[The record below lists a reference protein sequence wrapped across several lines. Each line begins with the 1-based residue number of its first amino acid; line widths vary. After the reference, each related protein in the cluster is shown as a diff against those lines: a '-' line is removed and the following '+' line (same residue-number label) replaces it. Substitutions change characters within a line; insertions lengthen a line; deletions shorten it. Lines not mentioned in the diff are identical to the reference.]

1 MKSDRRQPD
10 WAFVNNSKKA
20 VLSFLCHN
28 PCFSRRVTRF
38 LCFSAAASDLTVG
51 RRQRGVAHK
60 ALRASLPS
68 SSLIS
73 EASTHP
79 PHQDFCFILSKE
91 QTRHSGR
98 SDPGRSSA
106 GLVRLNQ
113 TNRSISQTGDSLM
126 THIHTK
132 YCKDLGEARSCKT
145 CPQSCD
151 SIFQPHSVVLRA
163 GSLPA
168 SSGGGGEPADGKQA
182 AFNLHAGF
190 RCLNGTQHVT
200 KTRFQSVQQ
209 QICLHYSKAF
219 AECARIQMK
228 STKSTLHFNHI
239 QRTLALRRGAA
250 LRVNRSKQQNKQQ
263 LSVGDPTATL
273 QPLNALVPTGLTN
286 RVIYPHRPAS

>member
-79 PHQDFCFILSKE
+79 PHQGFCFILSKE
-91 QTRHSGR
+91 QTRRSGR

-113 TNRSISQTGDSLM
+113 TNRSINQTGDSLM

-132 YCKDLGEARSCKT
+132 YCKDLGEARSCQT
-145 CPQSCD
+145 CPQSCFLPGD
-151 SIFQPHSVVLRA
+151 RTR
-163 GSLPA
+163 SLPA
-168 SSGGGGEPADGKQA
+168 RFHIPTTFCGAEGRIFTGFLWGRRRTSRLQTSS
-182 AFNLHAGF
+182 
-190 RCLNGTQHVT
+190 
-200 KTRFQSVQQ
+200 FQSVQQ

-239 QRTLALRRGAA
+239 QRTLALPCESTGPATERGRSHSNLAAVRRA
-250 LRVNRSKQQNKQQ
+250 R
-263 LSVGDPTATL
+263 
-273 QPLNALVPTGLTN
+273 
-286 RVIYPHRPAS
+286 PHRSHRQGDLPSPALKP

>member
-10 WAFVNNSKKA
+10 WAFINNSKKA

-38 LCFSAAASDLTVG
+38 LCFSAAASHLKVG
-51 RRQRGVAHK
+51 RRQRGVVHE
-60 ALRASLPS
+60 ALRASLPC

-91 QTRHSGR
+91 QTRRSGR

-113 TNRSISQTGDSLM
+113 TNRSINQTGGSIM

-132 YCKDLGEARSCKT
+132 YCEDLGEARSCKT
-145 CPQSCD
+145 SPQSCFLLGD
-151 SIFQPHSVVLRA
+151 RTRSLPARFHIPTTFCGR
-163 GSLPA
+163 GSSPLQGRPA
-168 SSGGGGEPADGKQA
+168 SSGGGGEPADCKQA

-190 RCLNGTQHVT
+190 RCLNGTQNT
-200 KTRFQSVQQ
+200 NE
-209 QICLHYSKAF
+209 I
-219 AECARIQMK
+219 
-228 STKSTLHFNHI
+228 
-239 QRTLALRRGAA
+239 
-250 LRVNRSKQQNKQQ
+250 NKIH
-263 LSVGDPTATL
+263 SPF
-273 QPLNALVPTGLTN
+273 
-286 RVIYPHRPAS
+286 